1 MAVQALNNKKLIIK
15 HDEQTIVNSVKKH
28 DVETTNLYGERK
40 TNNNLDVDNLANLLA
55 DKLHFD
61 LPTKNNAID
70 IDIKRE
76 ISIGKVSKNA
86 VKSEIIEGKV
96 NNKFEKLK
104 ELRRNGS

>member
-1 MAVQALNNKKLIIK
+1 MAVQALNNKKIIIK
-15 HDEQTIVNSVKKH
+15 QDEQTIANSVKEQNVK
-28 DVETTNLYGERK
+28 TTDLYGERK

-76 ISIGKVSKNA
+76 IAIGKVDKNSI
-86 VKSEIIEGKV
+86 KSEVIKGKV
-96 NNKFEKLK
+96 NNKLEKLK
-104 ELRRNGS
+104 ALRRNGS

>member
-15 HDEQTIVNSVKKH
+15 QDEQTIVNSVKEQNVK
-28 DVETTNLYGERK
+28 TTDLYGERK

-76 ISIGKVSKNA
+76 IAIGKVDKNSI
-86 VKSEIIEGKV
+86 KSEVIKGKV
-96 NNKFEKLK
+96 NNKLEKLK
-104 ELRRNGS
+104 ALRRNGS

>member
-15 HDEQTIVNSVKKH
+15 QDEQAVVNSVKKH
-28 DVETTNLYGERK
+28 DAETTDLYGERK

-76 ISIGKVSKNA
+76 IAIGKVDKNA
-86 VKSEIIEGKV
+86 VKSEVMQGKV
-96 NNKFEKLK
+96 NNKLEKLK
-104 ELRRNGS
+104 ALRRNGS